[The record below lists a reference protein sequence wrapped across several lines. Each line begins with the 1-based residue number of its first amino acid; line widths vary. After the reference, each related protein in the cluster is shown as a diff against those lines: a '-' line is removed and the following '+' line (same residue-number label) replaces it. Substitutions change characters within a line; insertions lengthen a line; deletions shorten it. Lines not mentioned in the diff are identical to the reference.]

1 MVERAIVTDVAGR
14 DNMTGILNE
23 MFENLVVYVWKPS
36 DADDDHKAV
45 LISAKDFN
53 YVQELTG
60 EHSSDDEYFVESFSE
75 LLDVLWDREI
85 PYQNLSDIIH
95 YHVHKESEV

>member
-1 MVERAIVTDVAGR
+1 MV
-14 DNMTGILNE
+14 GILNE
-23 MFENLVVYVWKPS
+23 MFEGLVVYVWKPS
-36 DADDDHKAV
+36 GEDGDHNAV

-60 EHSSDDEYFVESFSE
+60 EFPSDDGYVVESFGE
-75 LLDVLWDREI
+75 LLDELWDREI

-95 YHVHKESEV
+95 YHVHEEVKV